1 MDCLWE
7 AYLGIVFACIL
18 SLYELFNYPQKE
30 AFKFVNYTLSI
41 SFMIIVS
48 FIPIFIIYLLYLNQE
63 NIHKEN
69 FKNKWEVFYE
79 RLDIEENKEDSEV

>member
-1 MDCLWE
+1 
-7 AYLGIVFACIL
+7 
-18 SLYELFNYPQKE
+18 
-30 AFKFVNYTLSI
+30 
-41 SFMIIVS
+41 MIIVS